1 VNVDKFLLA
10 DDNTLL
16 RASLAKLIG
25 LWRPDAVIE
34 EEREVVEVAGLRP
47 HTQGSELL
55 GRDLADIHRRQER
68 AGHQL
73 RSAP

>member
-1 VNVDKFLLA
+1 MNVDKFLLA

-34 EEREVVEVAGLRP
+34 EA
-47 HTQGSELL
+47 
-55 GRDLADIHRRQER
+55 
-68 AGHQL
+68 
-73 RSAP
+73 